1 MFNVMKKIL
10 VFGAVLGVAITTVM
24 ASESPQQAV
33 DIDNTNFDFIEEAK
47 LSSSRYTKLDDLRPI
62 TEEMIHPITDADTF
76 VTENAQFVLYYN
88 SERVSFKVLN
98 KTTNYVWTT
107 HLDDANQGSYDGL
120 LESGIAIEYIDLEK
134 DMQIQSNIGIS
145 DTLFTAE
152 ETAIENGIK
161 LSINFGGYCATRACE
176 RLYPSYLEGNYTLE
190 EMMEFGY
197 TDINIAFDFEVTLT
211 NEGLQAH
218 VPYDSIVEQN
228 PDKIR
233 LSSIIVFPALGATR
247 MDEIPGYMMI
257 PDGSGALIRY
267 EDNEGQF
274 FTPFE
279 ENYYAADAGINA
291 LRTSV
296 TNYPLSM
303 PIFGAVHGVNQ
314 NGFVGIIES
323 GDMNARLLVYPN
335 GAFNLDYN
343 LIFTKID
350 FRQTYLQS
358 FNSSGTGGAMRQVE
372 TQRADVT
379 ILYRF
384 LDGDDANYVG
394 MGRSYQ
400 SYLEDEGILTRLTEL
415 DADIDLFIQYLMADN
430 ENSFFGDVLVEM
442 SSVEEVQEMYRF
454 FIEAGLDNQL
464 VGLLGWNENGYS
476 GYLPSDVRFE
486 NALGNNRAYQ
496 ALIDLINEKNS
507 VILTNDYVEATNDT
521 NGISYR
527 RDVAEGVN
535 QFKLVNTCDRCVHTD
550 YYLLY
555 PNVSSSIALD
565 DLTDYQDADVTVGF
579 ESLGYYLFSYNDNG
593 LYLRQDTLDIYQEIY
608 EVYQDLAYYYYPQA
622 YAYGYTNGFLYAPL
636 YNSQLKYFDDLV
648 PVLQTVLKGY
658 VPMYS
663 DYLNYNSLGREQIL
677 TLIDF
682 GMYPSFLLTHEPSSL
697 LKDTDVSRFFTTEFD
712 LWKDT
717 IVEEYDYI
725 NDALNHVI
733 NARIDARIVHELGI
747 VEVVYDNGVSIWI
760 NYTSDVYTFE
770 DGQIPAMDYLII
782 EGDVS

>member
-1 MFNVMKKIL
+1 MKKML
-10 VFGAVLGVAITTVM
+10 AFGIVLGVAITTVM
-24 ASESPQQAV
+24 ASESNTKDV
-33 DIDNTNFDFIEEAK
+33 DIDNTNFEFIEEAK
-47 LSSSRYTKLDDLRPI
+47 LSSSRYTKQEDLRPI
-62 TEEMIHPITDADTF
+62 TEEMIAPITDSDEF

-98 KTTNYVWTT
+98 KATNYVWTT
-107 HLDDANQGSYDGL
+107 HLEDANQGSYDGL

-134 DMQIQSNIGIS
+134 DMQIKNNIGIG

-152 ETAIENGIK
+152 ETAIENGVR

-176 RLYPSYLEGNYTLE
+176 RLYPRYLEGDYTLE
-190 EMMEFGY
+190 EMIEFGY
-197 TDINIAFDFEVTLT
+197 TDIDIAFDFEVTLT

-228 PDKIR
+228 PDTIR
-233 LSSIIVFPALGATR
+233 LSSIIVFPALGATK

-279 ENYYAADAGINA
+279 EKYYAPDEGINA

-358 FNSSGTGGAMRQVE
+358 FNSAGTGGAMRQVE

-379 ILYRF
+379 IQYRF

-400 SYLEDEGILTRLTEL
+400 SYLEEAGVLTRLNEL
-415 DADIDLFIQYLMADN
+415 DQDIELFIQYLMADN

-442 SSVEEVQEMYRF
+442 SSVEEVKEMYRF
-454 FIEAGLDNQL
+454 FIESGLNNQL

-476 GYLPSDVRFE
+476 GYLPSDVNFE

-496 ALIDLINEKNS
+496 GLIDLINEENS
-507 VILTNDYVEATNDT
+507 VVLSNDYVVATNDT
-521 NGISYR
+521 KGISYR

-535 QFKLVNTCDRCVHTD
+535 QFKLVDPCEYCVHTEE
-550 YYLLY
+550 YVLY
-555 PNVSSSIALD
+555 PSVSSSIALD
-565 DLTDYQDADVTVGF
+565 DLSDYQDASVDVGF
-579 ESLGYYLFSYNDNG
+579 ESLGEYLFSFYDNG
-593 LYLRQDTLDIYQEIY
+593 LYLRQDALDIYQEIY
-608 EVYQDLAYYYYPQA
+608 EAYQDLAYYYYPQA
-622 YAYGYTNGFLYAPL
+622 YAYGYTKGFLDAPL

-663 DYLNYNSLGREQIL
+663 DYLNYNSLGQEQIL

-682 GMYPSFLLTHEPSSL
+682 GVYPSFLLTHESSSL
-697 LKDTDVSRFFTTEFD
+697 LKDTDVSRFFTTEYD
-712 LWKDT
+712 LWKNT

-725 NDALNHVI
+725 NNALRHVI
-733 NARIDARIVHELGI
+733 NARIDARVVHDLGI
-747 VEVVYDNGVSIWI
+747 VEVIYDNGISIWI
-760 NYTSDVYTFE
+760 NYSSSEVVFE
-770 DGQIPAMDYLII
+770 GGVLPAMDYVII
-782 EGDVS
+782 GGDAS